1 MARMDEIDAELGAE
15 KGPYFLSSFSL
26 VDCVFCP
33 FLERIAASIP
43 YYKVCS
49 RKLNF
54 CSTDNSTFVWARPPT
69 ALQLTE

>member
-15 KGPYFLSSFSL
+15 VGPYFLASFSL

-43 YYKVCS
+43 YYKVC
-49 RKLNF
+49 LL
-54 CSTDNSTFVWARPPT
+54 A
-69 ALQLTE
+69 